1 MKTVIVTSAVPLTAD
16 LKSQVETLVKN
27 KVTGEFKIHL
37 EVDPQILGGLKIMI
51 DGQLFDATVARK
63 LQEIA

>member
-16 LKSQVETLVKN
+16 LKSQVEELVKS
-27 KVTGEFKIHL
+27 KVSGAFQLQL

-51 DGQLFDATVARK
+51 DGQLFDATIARK

>member
-16 LKSQVETLVKN
+16 LKSQVETLVKS
-27 KVTGEFKIHL
+27 KVTGEFKLHL

-51 DGQLFDATVARK
+51 DGQLFDATIARK